1 MKLKELLLIG
11 AFLVGGAAEA
21 TPTRTSHSTDSG
33 AAGGLTV
40 NSKIAEVMVYSDR
53 ARITRTAKV
62 ELPEGESIISFIGLP
77 ATLDESSVQA
87 SGDSTGSVK
96 IEGLEIRKKFSER
109 TINDSVLKLQ
119 EQLQGIDDQVA
130 KLDDEARDVNDRR
143 SFLQQLRDGV
153 SRDFGKDPK
162 VAPMTAAQL
171 KSLYDFYGS
180 EIKSLTERARS
191 IELEKRASQPKRA
204 KLQNE
209 MARLMGGE
217 PTVQREVL
225 VSVQSGGATSAK
237 LSISYVVPGASWVP
251 VYDARARVEASRV
264 DLGYYGMVRQ
274 QTGEEWKD
282 VKLSLSTARPNVAA
296 RMDELGTWWLNVGMA
311 CGGAMPASCDE
322 VSRVL
327 SLRDQKKAECKS
339 LVMAQN
345 SMGYL
350 AGEVEEKDKE
360 ACRLE
365 DMGQTEAVLDS
376 HGVSAV
382 FHVKLPATIP
392 SDGEPH
398 RSMITIQ
405 QFKGKLDYVTTPK
418 LLQAAFLKAH
428 LTNSSDFPIIGGQ
441 VNLFLEDDFIG
452 KSWVN
457 YISPSAEFDFYLGV
471 DDGIKITRKP
481 VVERTETAGL
491 IRKDTVSIR
500 KFEIEVQNF
509 KKTAQNVTV
518 YDQIPVSQNEQIKV
532 SGVEYSEKPK
542 SVEKETGK
550 VAWEIAL
557 KPGEKR
563 KLTLEFQV
571 QRPEGVIVAG
581 I

>member
-1 MKLKELLLIG
+1 MKKIL
-11 AFLVGGAAEA
+11 FLSLFGSIISAQASVTPPGSVGEA
-21 TPTRTSHSTDSG
+21 GNLSVSSR
-33 AAGGLTV
+33 
-40 NSKIAEVMVYSDR
+40 IAEVMVYSDR
-53 ARITRTAKV
+53 ARVTRAAEV
-62 ELPEGESIISFIGLP
+62 QLPEGDSIVLFTGLP
-77 ATLDESSVQA
+77 AMLDESSVQA
-87 SGDSTGSVK
+87 SGESSGSVK

-109 TINDSVLKLQ
+109 TINDAVLKLQ
-119 EQLQGIDDQVA
+119 EEIQKIDDQNQ
-130 KLDDEARDVNDRR
+130 KLDDEARDVNERR

-180 EIKSLTERARS
+180 EIKSLTERSRT
-191 IELEKRASQPKRA
+191 IELDKRASQPRRA

-225 VSVQSGGATSAK
+225 VSVHSGDAASAR

-264 DLGYYGMVRQ
+264 DLGYYALVRQ
-274 QTGEEWKD
+274 QTGESWKD
-282 VKLSLSTARPNVAA
+282 VKLSLSTARPNIGA
-296 RMDELGTWWLNVGMA
+296 RMEELQPWWLNVA
-311 CGGAMPASCDE
+311 VVCGATVASCDE
-322 VSRVL
+322 VGAM
-327 SLRDQKKAECKS
+327 LRDQKKAELCKS
-339 LVMAQN
+339 VVMRQN
-345 SMGYL
+345 SMGYF
-350 AGEVEEKDKE
+350 AEGKEKDKGD
-360 ACRLE
+360 RE
-365 DMGQTEAVLDS
+365 DIPQASAELDS

-428 LTNSSDFPIIGGQ
+428 LANSTEFPIIGGQ

-457 YISPSAEFDFYLGV
+457 YISPTAEFDFYLGV
-471 DDGIKITRKP
+471 DDGVKVTRKP
-481 VVERTETAGL
+481 LVERTETAGL
-491 IRKDTVSIR
+491 IRKDIVTIR
-500 KFEIEVQNF
+500 KYEILVENF

-518 YDQIPVSQNEQIKV
+518 YEQIPVSQNEQITI
-532 SGVEYSEKPK
+532 SGVQYSEKPK
-542 SVEKETGK
+542 SIEKETGK
-550 VAWEIAL
+550 VAWEVAL
-557 KPGEKR
+557 KPGEK
-563 KLTLEFQV
+563 KKITLEFSV
-571 QRPEGVIVAG
+571 ARPEGVAVAG

>member
-1 MKLKELLLIG
+1 MKTHLLLP
-11 AFLVGGAAEA
+11 AFILAAFHA
-21 TPTRTSHSTDSG
+21 HASVTHSTSSG
-33 AAGGLTV
+33 QAGGITAT
-40 NSKIAEVMVYSDR
+40 SRISEVMVYSDR
-53 ARITRTAKV
+53 ARITRTAEV
-62 ELPEGESIISFIGLP
+62 QLPGGDSVISFIGLP

-87 SGDSTGSVK
+87 SGDSSGSVK
-96 IEGLEIRKKFSER
+96 IEALEVRKKFSER
-109 TINDSVLKLQ
+109 TVNDAVLKLQ
-119 EQLQGIDDQVA
+119 EEIQKIDDQNQ

-143 SFLQQLRDGV
+143 AFLQQLRDGV

-180 EIKSLTERARS
+180 EIKSLTERARTM
-191 IELEKRASQPKRA
+191 ELEKRASQPKRA

-225 VSVQSGGATSAK
+225 VSIRSEGATSARV
-237 LSISYVVPGASWVP
+237 SVSYVVPGASWVP
-251 VYDARARVEASRV
+251 VYDARARVEASRI
-264 DLGYYGMVRQ
+264 DLGYYAMVRQ

-282 VKLSLSTARPNVAA
+282 VKLSLSTARPSVGA
-296 RMDELGTWWLNVGMA
+296 RMEELQPWWLNLGMV
-311 CGGAMPASCDE
+311 CGAPMASCDE
-322 VSRVL
+322 AS
-327 SLRDQKKAECKS
+327 SMFRDQKQALLKGKI
-339 LVMAQN
+339 VAQN

-350 AGEVEEKDKE
+350 AGEVGEKDKE
-360 ACRLE
+360 GERRSDIPQSA
-365 DMGQTEAVLDS
+365 AVLDS

-382 FHVKLPATIP
+382 FHVKLPSTIP

-428 LTNSSDFPIIGGQ
+428 LANSTEFPIIGGQ

-457 YISPSAEFDFYLGV
+457 YISPTAEFDFYLGV
-471 DDGIKITRKP
+471 DDGVKVTRKP
-481 VVERTETAGL
+481 LVERTETAGFIKKDIVT
-491 IRKDTVSIR
+491 IRKY
-500 KFEIEVQNF
+500 EIVVENF
-509 KKTAQNVTV
+509 KKTAQNVMV
-518 YDQIPVSQNEQIKV
+518 YDQIPVSQNEQITV
-532 SGVEYSEKPK
+532 RGVKYSEAPK
-542 SVEKETGK
+542 TIDKETGK
-550 VAWEIAL
+550 VGWEIAL
-557 KPGEKR
+557 KPGEKK
-563 KLTLEFQV
+563 KLTLEFSV
-571 QRPEGVIVAG
+571 QRPEGTVVAG